1 MTVRTRG
8 RFAKSLIALWF
19 FAVAALP
26 AEAADEPLKGAAI
39 QALLSG
45 NSVHGTWGS
54 TEYWSY
60 FAADGSTLYR
70 TGRGVDRGQWR
81 VKGDQYCSIW
91 PQSGES
97 CYGLARDG
105 DQLIWLTAEGKRYP
119 SSIIPGKA
127 AGF

>member
-1 MTVRTRG
+1 MTLRRAS
-8 RFAKSLIALWF
+8 RLFALCL
-19 FAVAALP
+19 AVAAPP
-26 AEAADEPLKGAAI
+26 AAAGEQALTGAQI

-45 NSVHGTWGS
+45 NSVHGIWGS

-70 TGRGVDRGQWR
+70 TSRGVDRGQWH
-81 VKGDQYCSIW
+81 VKGNRYCSLW

-105 DQLIWLTAEGKRYP
+105 DRLIWLTEDGKRYP
-119 SSIIPGKA
+119 SNLISGKA
-127 AGF
+127 PVF